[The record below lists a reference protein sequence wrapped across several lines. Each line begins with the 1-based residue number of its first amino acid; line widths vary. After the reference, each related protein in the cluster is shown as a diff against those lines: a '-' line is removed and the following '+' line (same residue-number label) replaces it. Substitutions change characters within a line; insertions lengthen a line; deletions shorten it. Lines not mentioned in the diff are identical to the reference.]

1 MKLLQDYL
9 FILELLEPLKVINN
23 PIYKWYKRKPKTL
36 DIKAVKDLSFDVATI
51 RSNFSEA
58 SIENIIEAVQMVV
71 DISAKS
77 ILKHI
82 IEFYGI
88 INYIKSELIEI
99 TNMEINELSDD
110 SFDIN
115 VEAVNAKERM
125 GKYGVLNTIDSL
137 AKEDILRWVEIEK
150 LPYMTYLQN

>member
-1 MKLLQDYL
+1 MC
-9 FILELLEPLKVINN
+9 
-23 PIYKWYKRKPKTL
+23 
-36 DIKAVKDLSFDVATI
+36 
-51 RSNFSEA
+51 
-58 SIENIIEAVQMVV
+58 
-71 DISAKS
+71 
-77 ILKHI
+77 
-82 IEFYGI
+82 

-115 VEAVNAKERM
+115 VEAVAKERM

-150 LPYMTYLQN
+150 LPYMTVFIKNG

>member
-1 MKLLQDYL
+1 MLQQS
-9 FILELLEPLKVINN
+9 EVI
-23 PIYKWYKRKPKTL
+23 
-36 DIKAVKDLSFDVATI
+36 F
-51 RSNFSEA
+51 EA